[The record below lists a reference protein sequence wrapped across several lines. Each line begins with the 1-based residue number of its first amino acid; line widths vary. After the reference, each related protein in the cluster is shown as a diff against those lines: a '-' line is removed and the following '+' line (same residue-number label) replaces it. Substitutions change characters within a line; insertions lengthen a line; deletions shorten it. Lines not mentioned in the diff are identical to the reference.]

1 VPANVVI
8 VNMQNKRANYEFVCV
23 PGHVSPSTRT
33 ALQVMEA
40 RKRELGRLRQAVPAR
55 VGMQVLLFSTPT
67 LAAVF
72 AFAAYGS
79 ASPNDFTAPHIFS
92 AIAYF
97 AIMRFPLIFLPF
109 ALVQARRRAI
119 SLWRMSVAHSLR
131 RVHHGCRPQLGLLTW
146 SVPMMSTH
154 SNWLRLLI

>member
-1 VPANVVI
+1 MCLCARSQSSN
-8 VNMQNKRANYEFVCV
+8 NN
-23 PGHVSPSTRT
+23 T
-33 ALQVMEA
+33 ASQVLEA
-40 RKRELGRLRQAVPAR
+40 RRRELGRLRQAVPAR

-79 ASPNDFTAPHIFS
+79 AAPNDFTAPHIFS

-109 ALVQARRRAI
+109 ALVQARRWVYVPVAI
-119 SLWRMSVAHSLR
+119 
-131 RVHHGCRPQLGLLTW
+131 
-146 SVPMMSTH
+146 
-154 SNWLRLLI
+154 

>member
-1 VPANVVI
+1 
-8 VNMQNKRANYEFVCV
+8 M
-23 PGHVSPSTRT
+23 

-79 ASPNDFTAPHIFS
+79 AAPNDFTAPHIFS

-109 ALVQARRRAI
+109 ALVQARARSI
-119 SLWRMSVAHSLR
+119 FVYPMSAAHSLR
-131 RVHHGCRPQLGLLTW
+131 PVHHACRPPGLELLT
-146 SVPMMSTH
+146 
-154 SNWLRLLI
+154 R

>member
-1 VPANVVI
+1 MVVC
-8 VNMQNKRANYEFVCV
+8 AS
-23 PGHVSPSTRT
+23 VSRQP

-40 RKRELGRLRQAVPAR
+40 RHRELGRLRAAVPAR

-79 ASPNDFTAPHIFS
+79 AAPNSFTAPHIFS

-109 ALVQARRRAI
+109 ALVQVR
-119 SLWRMSVAHSLR
+119 SPH
-131 RVHHGCRPQLGLLTW
+131 
-146 SVPMMSTH
+146 
-154 SNWLRLLI
+154 

>member
-1 VPANVVI
+1 
-8 VNMQNKRANYEFVCV
+8 
-23 PGHVSPSTRT
+23 
-33 ALQVMEA
+33 MEA

-79 ASPNDFTAPHIFS
+79 AAPNDFTAPHIFS

-109 ALVQARRRAI
+109 ALVQVRR
-119 SLWRMSVAHSLR
+119 WFMFVCNMSAAHSSR
-131 RVHHGCRPQLGLLTW
+131 PFQHGCRPPRLGVLT
-146 SVPMMSTH
+146 
-154 SNWLRLLI
+154 R

>member
-1 VPANVVI
+1 
-8 VNMQNKRANYEFVCV
+8 
-23 PGHVSPSTRT
+23 
-33 ALQVMEA
+33 MEA
-40 RKRELGRLRQAVPAR
+40 RRRELGRLRQAVPAR

-79 ASPNDFTAPHIFS
+79 AAPNSFTAPHIFS

-109 ALVQARRRAI
+109 ALVQARRRST
-119 SLWRMSVAHSLR
+119 SLWQYSCDAQPSALF
-131 RVHHGCRPQLGLLTW
+131 P
-146 SVPMMSTH
+146 S
-154 SNWLRLLI
+154 